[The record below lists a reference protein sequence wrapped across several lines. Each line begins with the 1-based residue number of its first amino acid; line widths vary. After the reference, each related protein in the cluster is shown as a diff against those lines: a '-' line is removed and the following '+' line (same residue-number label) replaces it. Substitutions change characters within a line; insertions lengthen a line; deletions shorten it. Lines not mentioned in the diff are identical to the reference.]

1 MCDDYD
7 VCSYDWDC
15 SASFGDG
22 YVFGSSYFSPADQ
35 KERDRLR
42 METMTTMLITNEL
55 AYRLRCIEEAETLEK
70 KLELL
75 QSMLRYICTQKGYI
89 RKHADYRR
97 ALRAKCK
104 ELVDDPSAA
113 PIRETIVETI
123 SFLKKV

>member
-22 YVFGSSYFSPADQ
+22 YVIGSYSPAEQ

-75 QSMLRYICTQKGYI
+75 QSMLRYICTKKDYI

-123 SFLKKV
+123 NFLKKV